1 MLKIGIIGC
10 GKIAQVRHIPE
21 YLANP
26 ETEIAGYFDFKLE
39 RAKELAEK
47 FGGKA
52 YATPEELFCDKT
64 IDAVSICSANI
75 AHAKNAV
82 DALKSGKHVL
92 CEKPMAINIEECE
105 AMVSEAKTAGKK
117 LMIDQNQR
125 LVKTHQQA
133 KKLISE
139 GLIGKII
146 TFKTTFGHGG
156 PETWSINPGNST
168 WFFDKKS
175 SSMGAMGDLGVHK
188 KDLIQ
193 YILDSKVVEVSAKIT
208 TLDKKGS
215 DGNLISVDDN
225 AICIYT
231 MENGVIGT
239 MTASWTYYG
248 AEDNSTVIYGSK
260 GIMRIYDVPG
270 IPLKVILRDGG
281 EIDYKLD
288 QIQTND
294 NQTSSGVIDAFVKYI
309 NGDDDSA
316 ISGESVLNA
325 MRAVFGSIESSKK
338 GCSVKVNQ

>member
-82 DALKSGKHVL
+82 YALKSGKHVL

-139 GLIGKII
+139 GLSKQHLVTEALKLGALI
-146 TFKTTFGHGG
+146 
-156 PETWSINPGNST
+156 PE
-168 WFFDKKS
+168 
-175 SSMGAMGDLGVHK
+175 
-188 KDLIQ
+188 
-193 YILDSKVVEVSAKIT
+193 
-208 TLDKKGS
+208 
-215 DGNLISVDDN
+215 
-225 AICIYT
+225 
-231 MENGVIGT
+231 
-239 MTASWTYYG
+239 
-248 AEDNSTVIYGSK
+248 
-260 GIMRIYDVPG
+260 
-270 IPLKVILRDGG
+270 ILRGSLIKKVPQWVQW
-281 EIDYKLD
+281 EI
-288 QIQTND
+288 
-294 NQTSSGVIDAFVKYI
+294 
-309 NGDDDSA
+309 
-316 ISGESVLNA
+316 
-325 MRAVFGSIESSKK
+325 
-338 GCSVKVNQ
+338 

>member
-1 MLKIGIIGC
+1 
-10 GKIAQVRHIPE
+10 
-21 YLANP
+21 
-26 ETEIAGYFDFKLE
+26 
-39 RAKELAEK
+39 
-47 FGGKA
+47 
-52 YATPEELFCDKT
+52 
-64 IDAVSICSANI
+64 
-75 AHAKNAV
+75 
-82 DALKSGKHVL
+82 
-92 CEKPMAINIEECE
+92 
-105 AMVSEAKTAGKK
+105 
-117 LMIDQNQR
+117 
-125 LVKTHQQA
+125 
-133 KKLISE
+133 
-139 GLIGKII
+139 
-146 TFKTTFGHGG
+146 
-156 PETWSINPGNST
+156 
-168 WFFDKKS
+168 
-175 SSMGAMGDLGVHK
+175 MGAMGDLGVHK
-188 KDLIQ
+188 TDLIQ